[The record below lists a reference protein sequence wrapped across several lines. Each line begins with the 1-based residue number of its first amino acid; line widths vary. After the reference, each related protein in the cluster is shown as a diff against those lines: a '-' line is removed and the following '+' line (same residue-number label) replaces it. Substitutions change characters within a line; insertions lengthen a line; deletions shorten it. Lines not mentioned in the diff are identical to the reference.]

1 MREELLDTVIK
12 LYRSEIED
20 NIYLAD
26 NIVIENGYDGR
37 QASIIYNAMYSNL
50 TLVNKC
56 MIMSRVFFT
65 LLTSKERQEYE
76 KEIKEKLQNKII
88 IKNEN

>member
-26 NIVIENGYDGR
+26 NIVRENGYDGR
-37 QASIIYNAMYSNL
+37 QASIIYNTMYSNL
-50 TLVNKC
+50 SQLNKC
-56 MIMSRVFFT
+56 LVFSRVFFT
-65 LLTSKERQEYE
+65 LLSSKERQEYE
-76 KEIKEKLQNKII
+76 KEHKNKII